1 VTPGPFSRRALLVA
15 LPALACA
22 GGAMAADDA
31 WAQLPARFAEL
42 EKESG
47 GRLGIAALDV
57 KTGRTAAHR
66 GDERFPLA
74 STFKF
79 LAAAA
84 VLARVDAGAATLDKN
99 LGYTQA
105 DLVTYSPVTKDHA
118 GSGMTLAAICEAAV
132 TLSDNTA
139 GNLMLRELG
148 GPEGLTAFL
157 RKSGDGVTRLD
168 RWETA
173 LNEAAP
179 GDPRD
184 TTTPNAMVA
193 NLRRFVLGDAL
204 KPGSREKL
212 AGWLKGCRTSA
223 DRMRAG
229 LPPGW
234 IVGDKTG
241 SGERGTMNDVGIIWP
256 PDGAPILLA
265 IYLTASDKPQA
276 ERAKI
281 HSEAGRLVASAAR
294 P

>member
-22 GGAMAADDA
+22 GVAMAADDA

-47 GRLGIAALDV
+47 GRLGVAALDI
-57 KTGRTAAHR
+57 KSGRSAAHR
-66 GDERFPLA
+66 GDERFPLT

-84 VLARVDAGAATLDKN
+84 VLARVDAGADALDKVVA
-99 LGYTQA
+99 YTQA
-105 DLVTYSPVTKDHA
+105 DLVTYSPVTKDFA
-118 GSGMTLAAICEAAV
+118 GKGLRLDAICDAAI

-139 GNLMLRELG
+139 GNLLLRELG
-148 GPEGLTAFL
+148 GPEGLT
-157 RKSGDGVTRLD
+157 RYMRSIGDGVTRLD

-173 LNEAAP
+173 LNEALP
-179 GDPRD
+179 DDLRD
-184 TTTPNAMVA
+184 TTTPNAMVE
-193 NLRRFVLGDAL
+193 NLRRLALGDAL
-204 KPGSREKL
+204 KPGSRQNL
-212 AGWLKGCRTSA
+212 NGWLQNCKTSA
-223 DRMRAG
+223 DRMRAD

-241 SGERGTMNDVGIIWP
+241 AGERGTMNDVGVITP

-265 IYLTASDKPQA
+265 IYLTASEKPQA
-276 ERAKI
+276 ARAKI